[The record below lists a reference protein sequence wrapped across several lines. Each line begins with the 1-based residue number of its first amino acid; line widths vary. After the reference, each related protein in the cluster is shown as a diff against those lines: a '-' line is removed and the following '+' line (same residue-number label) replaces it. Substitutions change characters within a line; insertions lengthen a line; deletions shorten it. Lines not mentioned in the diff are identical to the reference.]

1 MLGALGPHGGDAGVQ
16 HVVDG
21 RVAVEAPLHVV
32 LAVRLVALLVAAV
45 LQTVPLQVLE
55 RGAAGGDRAVIYR
68 VGTKPPRH
76 PTALQGDLQGR
87 EGPPPSPAPGRRVG
101 TSPPARRAGKRG
113 WGGGGG
119 ASSAQ
124 HPKTQHPACTA
135 LQAAAAPGCGVRLR
149 VRLLWVFW
157 KLRAKQDLKIKFK
170 KHTLNELFL

>member
-21 RVAVEAPLHVV
+21 RVAVQAPLHVV

-113 WGGGGG
+113 WGGGGVCILCSAPQNT
-119 ASSAQ
+119 ASSLHRLAGCCC
-124 HPKTQHPACTA
+124 PWVRCEAEG
-135 LQAAAAPGCGVRLR
+135 QAAVGILEAESEAGLEN
-149 VRLLWVFW
+149 
-157 KLRAKQDLKIKFK
+157 KI
-170 KHTLNELFL
+170 